1 MKRLQSAG
9 IDSKQKQAE
18 PLTCTDVDTLWEKKL
33 LEDATPQSLLDT
45 IVSFNGLYFT
55 LRSRQEHR
63 QLRHHSAQIQAVEN
77 PGE

>member
-18 PLTCTDVDTLWEKKL
+18 RLTCTDVDTLWEKTL
-33 LEDATPQSLLDT
+33 LGDTTPQSLHDT
-45 IVSFNGLYFT
+45 IISFNGLHFT